1 MTSLYIYKNLP
12 MLKRVLLLLTVFCL
26 NEAYTQ
32 DLVVAKLRSETSRNI
47 KKDTD
52 TTNWNWKHG
61 GLYNLNVSQSSL
73 HSHNFLHRNAF
84 GIPPT

>member
-1 MTSLYIYKNLP
+1 

-73 HSHNFLHRNAF
+73 SNWAAGGDNFNMTINSF
-84 GIPPT
+84 FNYF